1 MLNKRVLL
9 NVGKL
14 SNPHARGASFC
25 FIQMCSLKAAI
36 CGLVDE
42 EELQL
47 DELFA

>member
-1 MLNKRVLL
+1 MFNNTVLL
-9 NVGKL
+9 NVGKV
-14 SNPHARGASFC
+14 SNPHARGASFY
-25 FIQMCSLKAAI
+25 FFQMCTLKPAI